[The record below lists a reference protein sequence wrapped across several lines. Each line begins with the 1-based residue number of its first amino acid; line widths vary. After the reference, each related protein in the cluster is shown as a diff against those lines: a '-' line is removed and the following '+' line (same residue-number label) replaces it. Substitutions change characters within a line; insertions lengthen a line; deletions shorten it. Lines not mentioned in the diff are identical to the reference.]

1 MPEKP
6 DISNPPLNPISE
18 NPPDRD
24 DREVA
29 DGPVGVVPPKNDLAA
44 FLVESVPMY
53 AVVIGMDGGILAINY
68 PLLQTL
74 GYRKEELLNERF
86 VQTLVYGPDRLKA
99 ASFRNKDWTTRQLKT
114 EIHLQARDGRV
125 LLVLWHSKI
134 IHDAVQN
141 REFFFCTGIDI
152 SEQLQEKDTQY
163 RLVFEATTDGIVI
176 VDLETRRVVEVN
188 PAFVNMHGYTL
199 AEFRGMDPATFVHP
213 DYHGMLE
220 NYLETVKQ
228 GKLFR
233 GRAMNIRK
241 DGTPFYI
248 EVYGTPFV
256 YQGKVHGLS
265 VNRDITEMVEAY
277 RNLEQRVEERTRELS
292 TLLEINRTVGSTLEL
307 KPLLNLILEQLK
319 VVTDYS
325 GAGIVVC
332 EGDDISF
339 LEARQPDPQPP
350 VPLTSVH
357 LQLGPNA
364 PLWERF
370 MHGIQIIIPDVRADT
385 EEGRGYRQFVGEKL
399 ESHFGYVRSWMGTPM
414 QHKGKVLGILS
425 VSHNTPD
432 YYTARHAALTRA
444 IADQAATAIE
454 NARLYEQALAVA
466 ALEERQRLARE
477 LHDSVSQA
485 LFGILVGTNSA
496 RILADRDP
504 SRLPQS
510 LDYIGNLAQS
520 GMAEMRALLFE
531 LRPESLENEGLVAAL
546 SKQAA
551 AIKARYALE
560 MQVTTGAEPPVPLNV
575 KEALYRI
582 AQEAMQNTVK
592 HAQASAISLSLLT
605 ENGKLILTVRDNG
618 HGFDPKGSFPGH
630 LGLKSMQERAGRLGA
645 IYSVASRP
653 GEGTT
658 VRVEYPLTGP
668 D

>member
-1 MPEKP
+1 MPEKS
-6 DISNPPLNPISE
+6 DISNPPLDPIDETS
-18 NPPDRD
+18 PVKDASD
-24 DREVA
+24 GTVA
-29 DGPVGVVPPKNDLAA
+29 VSPLKNDLAD

-53 AVVIGMDGGILAINY
+53 GVAIGLDGRILAINY
-68 PLLQTL
+68 PLLHTL

-86 VQTLVYGPDRLKA
+86 VQTLVYGPDQLKA
-99 ASFRNKDWTTRQLKT
+99 ATFRNKDWTARQLKT
-114 EIHLQARDGRV
+114 EIHLRARDGRV

-134 IHDAVQN
+134 IHDAAQD

-176 VDLETRRVVEVN
+176 VDLETKRVVEVN

-199 AEFRGMDPATFVHP
+199 EEFKGMDPATFVHP

-277 RNLEQRVEERTRELS
+277 QNLEQRVEERTRELS

-307 KPLLNLILEQLK
+307 KPLLNLILDQLK

-339 LEARQPDPQPP
+339 LEARQPDPQP
-350 VPLTSVH
+350 VSPLTSVH
-357 LQLGPNA
+357 LQLGQNA

-385 EEGRGYRQFVGEKL
+385 EEGRGYRQFVGGSL

-425 VSHNTPD
+425 VSHDTPD

-454 NARLYEQALAVA
+454 NARLYEQAQTVA

-496 RILADRDP
+496 RILAERDP

-551 AIKARYALE
+551 AIKARYALDI
-560 MQVTTGAEPPVPLNV
+560 QVTTGAEPLVPLNV
-575 KEALYRI
+575 KEAFYRI

-592 HAQASAISLSLLT
+592 HAQASAISLTLAV
-605 ENGKLILTVRDNG
+605 ENGKLKLTVRDNG
-618 HGFDPKGSFPGH
+618 HGFDPQGSFPGH

-645 IYSVASRP
+645 AYSIASQP

-658 VRVEYPLTGP
+658 VRVEYPLTGQ

>member
-1 MPEKP
+1 MPENS
-6 DISNPPLNPISE
+6 DLNNLPVTENSSGE
-18 NPPDRD
+18 NPGAS
-24 DREVA
+24 VA
-29 DGPVGVVPPKNDLAA
+29 VSPPRNDLAG

-53 AVVIGMDGGILAINY
+53 AVVIGTDGRILAINY

-74 GYRKEELLNERF
+74 GYRKEELLHERF
-86 VQTLVYGPDRLKA
+86 VEKLVYGPDRLKVA
-99 ASFRNKDWTTRQLKT
+99 NFRNKDWTARQLKT
-114 EIHLQARDGRV
+114 EIHLQAKDGRV

-134 IHDAVQN
+134 IHDAARN
-141 REFFFCTGIDI
+141 TEFFFCTGIDI

-176 VDLETRRVVEVN
+176 VDLEAKRVVEVN
-188 PAFVNMHGYTL
+188 PAFVKMHGYTL
-199 AEFRGMDPATFVHP
+199 EEFKGMDPATFVHP
-213 DYHGMLE
+213 DYHAMLE
-220 NYLETVKQ
+220 NYLETVKE

-256 YQGKVHGLS
+256 YRGKVHGLS

-277 RNLEQRVEERTRELS
+277 QTLEQRVEERTRELS

-307 KPLLNLILEQLK
+307 KPLLNLILDQLK
-319 VVTDYS
+319 VITDYS

-357 LQLGPNA
+357 LQLGQNG

-385 EEGRGYRQFVGEKL
+385 EEGRGYRQFVGDRL

-425 VSHNTPD
+425 VSHTTPD

-454 NARLYEQALAVA
+454 NARLYEQAQAVA

-496 RILADRDP
+496 RILAERDP

-531 LRPESLENEGLVAAL
+531 LRPESLENEGLAAAL

-560 MQVTTGAEPPVPLNV
+560 MVVKTGPEPPVPLNV
-575 KEALYRI
+575 KEAFYRI

-592 HAQASAISLSLLT
+592 HAQATTINLT
-605 ENGKLILTVRDNG
+605 LTAENGKLILTVTDNG
-618 HGFDPKGSFPGH
+618 HGFDPQGSFPGH
-630 LGLKSMQERAGRLGA
+630 LGLKSMQERAARLGA
-645 IYSVASRP
+645 VYSISSRV
-653 GEGTT
+653 GEGTAI
-658 VRVEYPLTGP
+658 RLEYPLTGQE
-668 D
+668 